1 MGQLPIGLL
10 FADKIQSR
18 GEITLALK
26 KDRQLHK
33 PTPILGSLENIE
45 LAILRNTA
53 FDRWWIDWKKH
64 LFHQTASMYLT
75 DLFPEVVPQVSIFT
89 IVILINHKPMHQT

>member
-26 KDRQLHK
+26 KDQQLHT
-33 PTPILGSLENIE
+33 PAPILGSLENIE

-53 FDRWWIDWKKH
+53 FDRWWIEWKKH
-64 LFHQTASMYLT
+64 LFHQSASMYLT
-75 DLFPEVVPQVSIFT
+75 NLFPETIPQVRIFPLSILLT
-89 IVILINHKPMHQT
+89 AN